1 MIDKE
6 SILNYLDTNIY
17 ALISLK
23 DSGGRFEDI
32 IFDERIKIYRSIVER
47 INKGEFDVKGEK
59 NAN

>member
-6 SILNYLDTNIY
+6 SILNYLEVNIS
-17 ALISLK
+17 ALTSLRISEG
-23 DSGGRFEDI
+23 S
-32 IFDERIKIYRSIVER
+32 FDERIKTYRNIVER